1 MIILFLLILIGTN
14 PIDSDHFNGGTIR
27 WTPEN
32 RNSTSSSIRITI
44 TQSYSWT
51 YPTIS
56 CLTDVP
62 TSTNWILYPSV
73 SLTCIANCS
82 TQGGYSS
89 NPINILTDCT
99 SYSTSLGVLTSQR
112 SVNITLN
119 EGTYF
124 WIAYQGASWRA
135 LANAATSF
143 LPGWSIVSLI
153 NLQRRP
159 DGLIN
164 TPPVSQVAS
173 PQYVIFNR
181 TATIKI
187 PVTDVDVGDDIR
199 CRWSS
204 KNSAYGVDE
213 CDDVCTSASTISLA
227 NLSGCTL
234 TFTATTS
241 NVWYAIA
248 LQVEDFINTT
258 STNPMSSVAI
268 QFLIYVLATPT
279 CTQAPVIL
287 PLTSC
292 LEIQV
297 NVAMSFTLY
306 AMNYCNRTK
315 VIITDLIS
323 TVSITGL
330 SASSLVNSTTNT
342 SLVYVTFTWTPQITQ
357 IGSQQFCALAYTS
370 ESVQSNPYC
379 VIFTVGTSQPC
390 TTTTST
396 STTSTITTSET
407 STTSTTET
415 TTTSK
420 TTSTTSE
427 TTTTSTTGTTT
438 SSTTSETTKTST
450 TETTTTTS
458 TTTSTTSVTTTST
471 TTTTTTTVT
480 TTTETTITTTSVTT
494 ATETTTITPNSNQP
508 NLLLIVGLPI
518 LGLLLV
524 LSGICSFVYYRKWST
539 AAQRRRLNKIR
550 KDLEQEIFTLP
561 IEEEIRKIQSTERSK
576 NYSSSNRL
584 NTQKSSN
591 TFLSSSL
598 TKTKSTL
605 IIDNKKINNDNIVNI
620 KKSAKSSKEENES
633 NKSYQ
638 QQDSNE
644 NISTVENQLRFQR
657 SSTTVSTVKKS
668 SKVSKIMENN
678 ESNKSSTFYYPKNE
692 FVSTSLT
699 KIHVV
704 QLARNKVSA
713 SFETGVNTL
722 FPNQN
727 SSTEINRNV
736 PGKTMNVR
744 SKEAGHMSRTNTKV
758 DNDMR
763 KRASSFAGVT
773 VSRVKTAHNIDKSF
787 MKHSMNIIRPNSDN
801 KETRNR
807 VTVVSVKKQ

>member
-14 PIDSDHFNGGTIR
+14 PIDSDHFNGGTIH

-62 TSTNWILYPSV
+62 TSTNWFLYPSV

-124 WIAYQGASWRA
+124 WIAYQGASWRT

-187 PVTDVDVGDDIR
+187 PVTDVDVGDNIR

-407 STTSTTET
+407 TTTSTTET

-427 TTTTSTTGTTT
+427 TTTTTTTETTT
-438 SSTTSETTKTST
+438 SSTTSETTTTTT

-480 TTTETTITTTSVTT
+480 TTTATTITTTSVTS
-494 ATETTTITPNSNQP
+494 TT
-508 NLLLIVGLPI
+508 
-518 LGLLLV
+518 
-524 LSGICSFVYYRKWST
+524 
-539 AAQRRRLNKIR
+539 AQRRRLNKIR

-605 IIDNKKINNDNIVNI
+605 IIDNKKINNDNIVHI

-633 NKSYQ
+633 IKSYQ

-644 NISTVENQLRFQR
+644 NIYTVENQLRFQR

-668 SKVSKIMENN
+668 SKVSKITENN
-678 ESNKSSTFYYPKNE
+678 KSNKSSTFYYPKNE

-713 SFETGVNTL
+713 SFETGGNTL

-801 KETRNR
+801 KETRHR

>member
-1 MIILFLLILIGTN
+1 MIILFLLILIRTN
-14 PIDSDHFNGGTIR
+14 LIDSDHFNGGTIN
-27 WTPEN
+27 WAPTY
-32 RNSTSSSIRITI
+32 RNSTSSSILITI

-56 CLTDVP
+56 CLTNVP

-99 SYSTSLGVLTSQR
+99 SYSTSLGVLASQR

-124 WIAYQGASWRA
+124 WIAYQGTSWRT

-143 LPGWSIVSLI
+143 FPGWSIVSLI

-164 TPPVSQVAS
+164 TPLVSQVAS
-173 PQYVIFNR
+173 PQYVIVNR

-187 PVTDVDVGDDIR
+187 PVTNVDIGDDIR

-204 KNSAYGVDE
+204 KSSAYGVDE
-213 CDDVCTSASTISLA
+213 CADICTSTSTISLA

-258 STNPMSSVAI
+258 STKPMSSVAI

-287 PLTSC
+287 PLTDC

-297 NVAMSFTLY
+297 NVAVNFTLY

-330 SASSLVNSTTNT
+330 SASNLVNSTTNT
-342 SLVYVTFTWTPQITQ
+342 SLVYVTFTWTPQINQ
-357 IGSQQFCALAYTS
+357 IGSQQFCTLAYTS
-370 ESVQSNPYC
+370 ESVQSDPYC
-379 VIFTVGTSQPC
+379 VTFTVGISQPC

-407 STTSTTET
+407 TTTSTTGT

-427 TTTTSTTGTTT
+427 TTTTSTTETTTT
-438 SSTTSETTKTST
+438 STTSKTTTTTTTETTTTSTTSETTTTTTTETTSTSTTSKTTTTTT
-450 TETTTTTS
+450 TETTTTSTTS
-458 TTTSTTSVTTTST
+458 KTTTTGTTETTITTSMTTSTTSVTTTST
-471 TTTTTTTVT
+471 TITTTTTVT
-480 TTTETTITTTSVTT
+480 TTTETTTTTTSVT
-494 ATETTTITPNSNQP
+494 
-508 NLLLIVGLPI
+508 
-518 LGLLLV
+518 
-524 LSGICSFVYYRKWST
+524 
-539 AAQRRRLNKIR
+539 
-550 KDLEQEIFTLP
+550 
-561 IEEEIRKIQSTERSK
+561 
-576 NYSSSNRL
+576 
-584 NTQKSSN
+584 
-591 TFLSSSL
+591 
-598 TKTKSTL
+598 
-605 IIDNKKINNDNIVNI
+605 
-620 KKSAKSSKEENES
+620 
-633 NKSYQ
+633 
-638 QQDSNE
+638 
-644 NISTVENQLRFQR
+644 
-657 SSTTVSTVKKS
+657 
-668 SKVSKIMENN
+668 
-678 ESNKSSTFYYPKNE
+678 
-692 FVSTSLT
+692 
-699 KIHVV
+699 
-704 QLARNKVSA
+704 
-713 SFETGVNTL
+713 
-722 FPNQN
+722 
-727 SSTEINRNV
+727 
-736 PGKTMNVR
+736 
-744 SKEAGHMSRTNTKV
+744 
-758 DNDMR
+758 
-763 KRASSFAGVT
+763 
-773 VSRVKTAHNIDKSF
+773 
-787 MKHSMNIIRPNSDN
+787 
-801 KETRNR
+801 
-807 VTVVSVKKQ
+807 

>member
-62 TSTNWILYPSV
+62 TSTNWFLYPSV

-99 SYSTSLGVLTSQR
+99 SYSTSLGVLTS
-112 SVNITLN
+112 
-119 EGTYF
+119 
-124 WIAYQGASWRA
+124 ASWRA

-480 TTTETTITTTSVTT
+480 TTTETTITTTSVT
-494 ATETTTITPNSNQP
+494 
-508 NLLLIVGLPI
+508 
-518 LGLLLV
+518 
-524 LSGICSFVYYRKWST
+524 ST

-736 PGKTMNVR
+736 SGKTINVR
-744 SKEAGHMSRTNTKV
+744 SKEAGHLSRTNTKV
-758 DNDMR
+758 DNNMR
-763 KRASSFAGVT
+763 KRASTFDGVT

>member
-62 TSTNWILYPSV
+62 TSTNWFLYPSV

-99 SYSTSLGVLTSQR
+99 SYSTSLGVLTS
-112 SVNITLN
+112 
-119 EGTYF
+119 
-124 WIAYQGASWRA
+124 ASWRA

-297 NVAMSFTLY
+297 NVAMIFTLY

-330 SASSLVNSTTNT
+330 SASSLVNSTTHT

-494 ATETTTITPNSNQP
+494 TTETTTITPNSNQP

-518 LGLLLV
+518 LGLLL
-524 LSGICSFVYYRKWST
+524 
-539 AAQRRRLNKIR
+539 
-550 KDLEQEIFTLP
+550 
-561 IEEEIRKIQSTERSK
+561 
-576 NYSSSNRL
+576 
-584 NTQKSSN
+584 
-591 TFLSSSL
+591 
-598 TKTKSTL
+598 
-605 IIDNKKINNDNIVNI
+605 
-620 KKSAKSSKEENES
+620 KSAKSSKEENES
-633 NKSYQ
+633 IKSYQ

-644 NISTVENQLRFQR
+644 NIPTVENQLRFQR

-668 SKVSKIMENN
+668 SKVSKIIENN

-736 PGKTMNVR
+736 SGKTINVR
-744 SKEAGHMSRTNTKV
+744 SKEAGHLSRTNTKV
-758 DNDMR
+758 DNNMR
-763 KRASSFAGVT
+763 KRASTFDGVT

>member
-62 TSTNWILYPSV
+62 TSTNWFLYPSV

-99 SYSTSLGVLTSQR
+99 SYSTSLGVLTS
-112 SVNITLN
+112 
-119 EGTYF
+119 
-124 WIAYQGASWRA
+124 ASWRA

-297 NVAMSFTLY
+297 NVAMIFTLY

-330 SASSLVNSTTNT
+330 SASSLVNSTTHT

-480 TTTETTITTTSVTT
+480 TTTETTITTTSVT
-494 ATETTTITPNSNQP
+494 
-508 NLLLIVGLPI
+508 
-518 LGLLLV
+518 
-524 LSGICSFVYYRKWST
+524 ST

-561 IEEEIRKIQSTERSK
+561 IEEEIRKIRSTERSK

-605 IIDNKKINNDNIVNI
+605 IIDNKKISNDNIVNI

-633 NKSYQ
+633 IKSYQ

-644 NISTVENQLRFQR
+644 NIPTVENQLRFQR

-668 SKVSKIMENN
+668 SKVSKIIENN

-736 PGKTMNVR
+736 SGKTINVR
-744 SKEAGHMSRTNTKV
+744 SKEAGHLSRTNTKV
-758 DNDMR
+758 DNNMR
-763 KRASSFAGVT
+763 KRASTFDGVT

>member
-480 TTTETTITTTSVTT
+480 TTTETTITTTSVT
-494 ATETTTITPNSNQP
+494 
-508 NLLLIVGLPI
+508 
-518 LGLLLV
+518 
-524 LSGICSFVYYRKWST
+524 ST